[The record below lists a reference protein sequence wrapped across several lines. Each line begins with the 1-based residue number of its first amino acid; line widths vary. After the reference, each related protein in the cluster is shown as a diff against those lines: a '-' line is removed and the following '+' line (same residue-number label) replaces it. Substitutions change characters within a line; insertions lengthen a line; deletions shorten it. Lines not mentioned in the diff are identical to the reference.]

1 MGRRAL
7 KHCGSLSASRYEP
20 AEFWDY
26 PSFLW
31 GTVPFVM
38 HLPLSILEAWSAST
52 KSALEGGH
60 YRPEAS
66 WGKLQHQG
74 GLGLMVLSKVLFLPP
89 LPSVVGMGAYY
100 VRAWHLGSWLLW
112 AHDTVGSPA
121 PFALW

>member
-7 KHCGSLSASRYEP
+7 KHCGSLSPSRYGP
-20 AEFWDY
+20 GAFWDY

-31 GTVPFVM
+31 GTVPFVI

-66 WGKLQHQG
+66 WGKLQQQG
-74 GLGLMVLSKVLFLPP
+74 GLVLMVLSKGFVLA
-89 LPSVVGMGAYY
+89 S
-100 VRAWHLGSWLLW
+100 
-112 AHDTVGSPA
+112 SP
-121 PFALW
+121 